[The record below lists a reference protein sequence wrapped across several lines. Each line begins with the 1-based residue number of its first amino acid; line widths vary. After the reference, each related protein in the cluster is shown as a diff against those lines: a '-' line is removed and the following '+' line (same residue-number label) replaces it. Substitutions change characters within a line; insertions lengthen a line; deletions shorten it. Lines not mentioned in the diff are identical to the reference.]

1 MLNKINKYIDKNKK
15 QLVIVSI
22 FIFLILMITII
33 KKFDSKEKETLDTI
47 GIKSSNMEIEQEEEE
62 TKIVIHI
69 TGEVKKEGIIKIDEG
84 GRISDAIEEAG
95 GLTNEA
101 DIDRVNLAYELEDGQ
116 KIYIPNKKDK
126 NVNEYITDGVDEI
139 VLKDDEFDTNTS
151 YININKATAEELQTL
166 SGIGESLAK
175 SIVEYREENGK
186 FKNKEDLK
194 NVAGIG
200 DSKYEKIKDDIRV
213 K

>member
-1 MLNKINKYIDKNKK
+1 M
-15 QLVIVSI
+15 QLQ
-22 FIFLILMITII
+22 
-33 KKFDSKEKETLDTI
+33 K
-47 GIKSSNMEIEQEEEE
+47 
-62 TKIVIHI
+62 KIVIHI
-69 TGEVKKEGIIKIDEG
+69 TGEIKKEGIIEINEG

-101 DIDRVNLAYELEDGQ
+101 DLNKINLAYELEDGQ

-126 NVNEYITDGVDEI
+126 DVNEYITDGAYES
-139 VLKDDEFDTNTS
+139 VLQGDKIESNTS

-166 SGIGESLAK
+166 NGIGESLAK
-175 SIVEYREENGK
+175 SIIEYRETNGK

-200 DSKYEKIKDDIRV
+200 DSKYDKIKDDIKV